1 MTKRLEDKVVL
12 VTGSTMGIGK
22 AIAERAVAEGARVL
36 VHGLEREEGEA
47 LCQALGGAATCALH
61 IDDLSDPEAAPRTVR
76 AAVDAFG
83 KLDVLINNAG
93 LVVTG
98 RLEDSGAKEFD
109 HVMAINARAPFLLIK
124 AAYPHL
130 KESGGNVVNIGS
142 VNAHCGEENLL
153 PYSLSKGALM
163 TLTRNLGDTLMR
175 EGGVRVNQV
184 NPGWVLT
191 ENEQARKKEQGMPED
206 WPAHLPEN
214 FAPSGRILAPEEI
227 AAAVILFASEEVGP
241 TSGTVF
247 EMEQYP
253 MIGRNPPKL

>member
-1 MTKRLEDKVVL
+1 MKLKDKSVI

-22 AIAERAVAEGARVL
+22 AIARQCVAEGARVL
-36 VHGLEREEGEA
+36 VHGLER
-47 LCQALGGAATCALH
+47 ALGEDLCEELGPERSALH
-61 IDDLSDPEAAPRTVR
+61 IDDLADPDAAERTVK

-83 KLDVLINNAG
+83 TVDALVNNAG

-98 RLEDSGAKEFD
+98 RLEDSDAAAMD
-109 HVMAINARAPFLLIK
+109 RVMAINARAPFLLIQ
-124 AAYPHL
+124 AAFPFL
-130 KESGGNVVNIGS
+130 KDRQGAVLNIGS

-153 PYSLSKGALM
+153 PYSMSKGALM
-163 TLTRNLGDTLMR
+163 TMTRNLGDTLMR
-175 EGGVRVNQV
+175 QAGVRVNQI

-191 ENEQARKKEQGMPED
+191 ENEKARKQEQGMAED
-206 WPAHLPEN
+206 WPAHLPKQ
-214 FAPSGRILAPEEI
+214 FAPAGRILAPEEI
-227 AAAVILFASEEVGP
+227 AAAVVLFISDEIGP